1 MPLIYVFN
9 YNHKTAEYRHVSY
22 TQPLKILD
30 SEKKKSRRKKKK
42 VGNRFS
48 LRCRLLVYFTDFV
61 TFVSC
66 EFLLLCSTQYYH
78 SSIFQNRKK
87 ERERKKKQL
96 AVMMELSQP
105 EINSFVRTRQQV
117 PVAN

>member
-30 SEKKKSRRKKKK
+30 SEKKKKSRRKKKK
-42 VGNRFS
+42 VGNRVS
-48 LRCRLLVYFTDFV
+48 LCCRLLLYFTEFV

-87 ERERKKKQL
+87 ERIKKQQL
-96 AVMMELSQP
+96 AVMMELS
-105 EINSFVRTRQQV
+105 RK
-117 PVAN
+117 